1 MFKPE
6 YLSDYSS
13 ELFSCL
19 DYQAKT
25 NANKSTH
32 ERSHKNIP
40 DLEEPCPIFI
50 STKANKITRVLIIYV
65 SKFYPGFM
73 LQIYLSFFGVER
85 ICGFN
90 STFLAKYSD
99 TSYLFGFLYIIKL
112 PLLDVLKFLV
122 T

>member
-25 NANKSTH
+25 NANKITH

-73 LQIYLSFFGVER
+73 LQIYFSF
-85 ICGFN
+85 
-90 STFLAKYSD
+90 L
-99 TSYLFGFLYIIKL
+99 
-112 PLLDVLKFLV
+112 VLKESVDLTQLFWLNILILRTSLV
-122 T
+122 FCT